1 MNKFLKIGLA
11 LLAISIAAAVMF
23 GGKYLKS
30 NCAVADK
37 QFVYIKS
44 GSSFQNI
51 IDNLKS
57 NNIVSNIESFT
68 STANQMGLP
77 KSIHPGKYEF
87 KKGMSNY
94 SMVKMLRSGDQKPV
108 QLVLKKYRTQKDLA
122 SHIGKKLECDSASI
136 LALLNN
142 NQFLKER
149 NLDSLTSLAA
159 FTPNTYEF
167 YWNTSAEKVFEKIEK
182 QYNKFWNDDRKSK
195 AKAIQLSPA
204 QVMTL
209 ASIVEEETNA
219 EPEKGNV
226 ASVYLNRL
234 AKGMKLQA
242 DPTVKYALGDFAIRR
257 VLLKHLENPN
267 PYNTYFVAGLP
278 PGPICTP
285 SISSIEA
292 VLNAPK
298 TNYIFFCASPDKVG
312 YHNFAATNA
321 EHEAN
326 AKKFQEWLDKRGIK
340 K

>member
-11 LLAISIAAAVMF
+11 IIAVAATVTVIF
-23 GGKYLKS
+23 GGKYIKN

-37 QFVYIKS
+37 KFVYIKT
-44 GSSFQNI
+44 GSSFENI
-51 IDNLKS
+51 IENLQT
-57 NNIVSNIESFT
+57 NQILVDANSFAT
-68 STANQMGLP
+68 VAKQMGLQN
-77 KSIHPGKYEF
+77 SLHAGRYEF
-87 KKGMSNY
+87 KSGMSNY
-94 SMVKMLRSGDQKPV
+94 TMVKMLRSGDQKPV

-122 SHIGKKLECDSASI
+122 SHIGSKLECDSSAI
-136 LALLNN
+136 MALLNN
-142 NQFLKER
+142 NAFLQQR

-167 YWNTSAEKVFEKIEK
+167 YWNTTAEKVFEKIEK
-182 QYNKFWNDDRKSK
+182 QYNKFWNDDRKKK
-195 AKAIQLSPA
+195 ASNLNLRPA

-257 VLLKHLENPN
+257 VLLKHLTYPS
-267 PYNTYFVAGLP
+267 PYNTYYAAGLP

-285 SISSIEA
+285 STSSIEA

-321 EHEAN
+321 EHDAN

-340 K
+340 H